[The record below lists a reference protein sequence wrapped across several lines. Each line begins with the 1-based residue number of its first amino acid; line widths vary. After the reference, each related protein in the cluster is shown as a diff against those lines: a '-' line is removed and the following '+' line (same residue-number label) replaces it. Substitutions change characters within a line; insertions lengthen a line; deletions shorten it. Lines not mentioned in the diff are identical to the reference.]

1 VYLFEIDS
9 LPELQSMLIFH
20 SLARL
25 GVEAVVMVSPK
36 KPLVSIGYFQDAEKE
51 VDLEYCRS
59 AGLPLFRREV
69 GGGAVYLD
77 YNQIFYH
84 VVWHKDNKKFPRAMR
99 EIYEQLSVPACET
112 YRRFGIE
119 TAFRAENDIVT
130 KDGRKI
136 AGEGGANIGA
146 AMVFVGSIIT
156 DFDYE
161 TMAKV
166 LRVPDEKLRDK
177 IYKTL
182 GENLTTMKRELG
194 SVPPRGEIRQVLRE
208 EFEKVVG
215 RLEPVTVDV
224 ELARK
229 MVELERWFT
238 SDEFLH
244 RKTPKIP
251 KGVKIREGVEILYG
265 LYKARGGLIRTAE
278 EVESKTLSDIAIS
291 GDFTFLPK
299 EGLTELETE
308 LRKTPLDK
316 KKLVTKIDEFYE
328 KKKIETPGVA
338 SEDFTRAIVEAK
350 PEGN

>member
-1 VYLFEIDS
+1 MYLFEIDS
-9 LPELQSMLIFH
+9 VPGFQSMLIFH

-36 KPLVSIGYFQDAEKE
+36 QPLVSIGFFQDAEKE

-59 AGLPLFRREV
+59 AGLPVFRREV

-77 YNQIFYH
+77 YHQIFYH

-136 AGEGGANIGA
+136 AGEGGANIGD

-156 DFDYE
+156 DFDYA
-161 TMAKV
+161 TMARV
-166 LRVPDEKLRDK
+166 LRVPDEKFRDK

-182 GENLTTMKRELG
+182 AENLTTMKRELG
-194 SVPPRGEIRQVLRE
+194 SVPPRTDIRKVLRE

-215 RLEPVTVDV
+215 RLEPVAVDA

-278 EVESKTLSDIAIS
+278 EVERKTLNTIAIS

-299 EGLTELETE
+299 EGLAELEIE
-308 LRKTPLDK
+308 LQKTPLNEAR
-316 KKLVTKIDEFYE
+316 LVSKVDEFYG
-328 KKKIETPGVA
+328 KKKIETPGVTA
-338 SEDFTRAIVEAK
+338 EDFTKTIVEAK
-350 PEGN
+350 PEGD